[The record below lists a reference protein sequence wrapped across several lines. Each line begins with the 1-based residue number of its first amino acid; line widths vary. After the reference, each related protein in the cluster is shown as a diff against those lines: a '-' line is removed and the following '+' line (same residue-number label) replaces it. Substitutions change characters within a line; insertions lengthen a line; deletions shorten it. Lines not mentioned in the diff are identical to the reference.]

1 MKKVFFLK
9 ISVYISMSFRKYE
22 HAARIICHLHITT
35 KGTAAL
41 LNPGGDIMTL
51 LKNYFPL

>member
-1 MKKVFFLK
+1 
-9 ISVYISMSFRKYE
+9 MSFRKYE